1 MVISHWGAQSL
12 SQMTCLE
19 RAGPTVSYMRLPAQ
33 LLPYVR
39 IIYEK
44 PWGKY
49 QTFLILCLI
58 HPAKQICH
66 QSLPEE
72 ISQCTTASRGSKFSY
87 FVMCACARFFSEKHH
102 TKYIKHLWYCT
113 HCLAKP
119 ISHQIVPV
127 NIISTKDNY
136 YYHQSYGLICL
147 KTKWILPVQN
157 D

>member
-1 MVISHWGAQSL
+1 MVISHRGAQSL

-33 LLPYVR
+33 LLPYVC

-49 QTFLILCLI
+49 QTLLILCLI

-87 FVMCACARFFSEKHH
+87 FVMCACARFFSEKQYQIYQTSLILCSLPCKANFSPNCACEHH
-102 TKYIKHLWYCT
+102 FNKR
-113 HCLAKP
+113 
-119 ISHQIVPV
+119 
-127 NIISTKDNY
+127 
-136 YYHQSYGLICL
+136 
-147 KTKWILPVQN
+147 
-157 D
+157 